1 MIKVGVVSL
10 MEKRAAVFCAKPNI
24 TVMLQLCKVF
34 LTVGGG

>member
-10 MEKRAAVFCAKPNI
+10 MEMRAVFCAKPNI
-24 TVMLQLCKVF
+24 TAMLQLCKIF